1 MKIKK
6 GLTLI
11 EVIISLAILGIV
23 AVVFLTIFNSG
34 NKNILR
40 AGKRTEDILSIQEKV
55 DNRIKNDV
63 SGGKKVKVTIPN
75 VILNREIKGRMI
87 NVKGDNKIEITTFVP
102 NTVEGE

>member
-1 MKIKK
+1 MESRR
-6 GLTLI
+6 GLTFI

-23 AVVFLTIFNSG
+23 VIVFLTIFNVG

-40 AGKRTEDILSIQEKV
+40 AGKTTEEILSIQEKI
-55 DNRIKNDV
+55 DKRTKNDNYGNRI
-63 SGGKKVKVTIPN
+63 VKVTIPN
-75 VILNREIKGRMI
+75 VVLNKEIKGRMI